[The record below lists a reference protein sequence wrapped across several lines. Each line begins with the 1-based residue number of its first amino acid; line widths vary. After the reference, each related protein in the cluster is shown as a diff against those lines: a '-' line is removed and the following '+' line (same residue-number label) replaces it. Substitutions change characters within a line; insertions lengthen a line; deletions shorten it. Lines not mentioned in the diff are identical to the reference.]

1 MPLTRRRAATT
12 AAATTAAA
20 ASRKSRG
27 GLQTP
32 TASLRRPHKRLVDP
46 HAQTQFRV
54 YGQGTPDESFF
65 KRTWSHF
72 KKTTLLSYQAILRGV
87 VREANELQDM
97 GYKVTSIQ
105 GATKKPVSFVD
116 DTATPFHKRNHL
128 WDVTKG
134 VFERTTEFT
143 IYYRK
148 YESRDEPLARRIH
161 HRSEVFSF
169 YNKAGMR
176 KHVARFMDKYDVL
189 CQVDIHDTGALQD
202 SLMANRGDL
211 RATDTRVILFFH
223 HR

>member
-1 MPLTRRRAATT
+1 MPLTRRRAA
-12 AAATTAAA
+12 AATASAS
-20 ASRKSRG
+20 SRKSRG
-27 GLQTP
+27 GLRTP
-32 TASLRRPHKRLVDP
+32 TASLRRPRKRLVDP

-87 VREANELQDM
+87 VREANALQTM
-97 GYKVTSIQ
+97 GYKVTNIQ

-128 WDVTKG
+128 WDLTKG

-143 IYYRK
+143 IYFRK
-148 YESRDEPLARRIH
+148 YESKDEPLARPIYY
-161 HRSEVFSF
+161 RSQVFSF

-176 KHVARFMDKYDVL
+176 KHVASLMDKVDVL
-189 CQVDIHDTGALQD
+189 CQVDIHDTGVLQD

>member
-1 MPLTRRRAATT
+1 MPNTRRAFSAAKITKPT
-12 AAATTAAA
+12 AT
-20 ASRKSRG
+20 RKSCG
-27 GLQTP
+27 GLRKP
-32 TASLRRPHKRLVDP
+32 IASLRRPRKRLVDP

-87 VREANELQDM
+87 VREANELQAM

-128 WDVTKG
+128 WDLTKG

-148 YESRDEPLARRIH
+148 YESKDEPLARPIH
-161 HRSEVFSF
+161 YRSQVFSF

-176 KHVARFMDKYDVL
+176 KHVASLMDKVDVL
-189 CQVDIHDTGALQD
+189 CQVDIHDTGVLQD

-223 HR
+223 YR

>member
-1 MPLTRRRAATT
+1 MPLTRRRVAVTATL
-12 AAATTAAA
+12 
-20 ASRKSRG
+20 SHKSRG
-27 GLQTP
+27 GLRTP
-32 TASLRRPHKRLVDP
+32 VGSFRRPHKRLVDP

-87 VREANELQDM
+87 VREANELQAM

-128 WDVTKG
+128 WDLTKG
-134 VFERTTEFT
+134 VFERTTVFT

-148 YESRDEPLARRIH
+148 YESKDEPLARPIH
-161 HRSEVFSF
+161 YRSRVFSF
-169 YNKAGMR
+169 YNEAGMR
-176 KHVARFMDKYDVL
+176 KHVASLMDKVDVL
-189 CQVDIHDTGALQD
+189 CQVDINDTGVLQD
-202 SLMANRGDL
+202 SLMTNRGDL
-211 RATDTRVILFFH
+211 RATNTRVILFFH